1 MLLMATLQGRAFH
14 SLYLV
19 DLHGGGGGVTGCQLP
34 EEFLI
39 KRLV

>member
-19 DLHGGGGGVTGCQLP
+19 DLHGGGGITGCQLP